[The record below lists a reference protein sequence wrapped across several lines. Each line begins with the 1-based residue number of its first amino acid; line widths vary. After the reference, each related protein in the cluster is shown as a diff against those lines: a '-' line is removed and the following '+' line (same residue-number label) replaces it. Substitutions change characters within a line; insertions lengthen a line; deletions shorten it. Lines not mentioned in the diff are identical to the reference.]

1 MLSFLERKFVSVC
14 ELYTPWEERI
24 TFPKFR
30 NVWKIIKSDCLP
42 VHFPPSTM
50 RFKSLCVAYGISNS
64 AANLDTFRSYGVC
77 EYIIAVWVCITLQI
91 RKKHGAQNPFSF
103 LIIHTHSIQILI
115 QFLICIS
122 VALMLKLTLIMKM
135 VFQVTPRFWQWD

>member
-30 NVWKIIKSDCLP
+30 NVWKIIKNDCLP

-64 AANLDTFRSYGVC
+64 ARNLDTFQSYGVC
-77 EYIIAVWVCITLQI
+77 ELQCECWSHYKYVRNTEHKI
-91 RKKHGAQNPFSF
+91 HLA
-103 LIIHTHSIQILI
+103 IIHTHSIQILI